1 MKRALDVAA
10 VLGALALT
18 AFGLGRFWL
27 LSSLPPPGGREPVT
41 GLTRSVTVL
50 FDSLAVPHV
59 LAASHA
65 DAYAALGYLH
75 ARDRLFQMELLRHA
89 ALGRLSELFGARTV
103 DADRELRA
111 LEMGPIAGARAAG
124 MSTASRTAAE
134 AYARGVNAWIA
145 GGTRALEVR
154 ILRHAPEPWTP
165 EHSLAI
171 GLLQAWDLH
180 FAGDELDLAALA
192 ARLGEEKARELV
204 PTYSDTMPIII
215 NRGWGMRDGGE
226 GERDDALPPAASNSW
241 VIAGSRTASGKPIL
255 ANDPH
260 LVLRAPSLWYL
271 AGLHAP
277 GLDVVGASIPGVP
290 AIVLGHTP
298 RVAWGFTNAMV
309 DDVDYVL
316 EELSPDSS
324 RSRSTDGWAP
334 VAAVAET
341 IRVRGADP
349 VVYRR
354 RRTVNGPLVDAEP
367 RPDSVHAVALR
378 WVAQDGGADE
388 LAALHGWARAAD
400 AREFVAAAAT
410 FRSPEQ
416 NVVYADAA
424 GHIGYLLA
432 GAVPVRR
439 AGEGV
444 FPVAGTA
451 GPAWTRYLAAGEL
464 PSAMDS
470 PEGRI
475 ATANNRIVGDAYPF
489 HISHHYD
496 HAYRARRILELV
508 DGSTRLTAAD
518 VARQQLDQLDLFAK
532 GVKRIAA
539 RAALDAGRADVAD
552 RLRTWDGTMAADRVE
567 PALFWAWYRHLQ
579 RLTYGDES
587 PDYRPAA
594 PLHRWLAAGDSPW
607 FDDTRTPEVETLGT
621 LARQAMDSALADR
634 LGVWGEAHR
643 TVMGHPLGEVPVLGS
658 LIGFTVGPFPSG
670 GSNHTVNV
678 ALTTRM
684 RAPYT
689 SGYGPS
695 MRHVVDLAAPDDAGG
710 FIIPTGQSGHPLSR
724 HYRDQLDWWR
734 AGRLWILPVDPAR
747 VRAVDTLTLV
757 P

>member
-1 MKRALDVAA
+1 MKRALATVA

-18 AFGLGRFWL
+18 VFGVARFWL
-27 LSSLPPPGGREPVT
+27 LSSLPPPGGREPVA
-41 GLTRSVTVL
+41 GLGDSVTVL
-50 FDSLAVPHV
+50 LDSLAVPHV
-59 LAASHA
+59 LAASDA
-65 DAYAALGYLH
+65 DAYTALGYLH

-89 ALGRLSELFGARTV
+89 ALGRLSELFGARTI
-103 DADRELRA
+103 DADRDLRA
-111 LEMGPIAGARAAG
+111 LEMGPIARARAG
-124 MSTASRTAAE
+124 SMSAESRAAAE

-145 GGTRALEVR
+145 GGARALELR
-154 ILRHAPEPWTP
+154 ILGHAPEPWLL

-171 GLLQAWDLH
+171 GVLQAWDLH
-180 FAGDELDLAALA
+180 FGGDELDLAGVA
-192 ARLGEEKARELV
+192 ARLGAEKARELV
-204 PTYSDTMPIII
+204 PTFSDTMPTIVK
-215 NRGWGMRDGGE
+215 WGTGKGE
-226 GERDDALPPAASNSW
+226 GGRGRDDALPPTASNSW

-290 AIVLGHTP
+290 AIVLGHTA

-309 DDVDYVL
+309 DDADYVL

-324 RSRSTDGWAP
+324 RSRTADGWAP
-334 VAAVAET
+334 VTAIAET
-341 IRVRGADP
+341 IRVRGAEP
-349 VVYRR
+349 VVYTR
-354 RRTVNGPLVDAEP
+354 RRTVNGPLVDADP

-388 LAALHGWARAAD
+388 LAALHGWARAVD
-400 AREFVAAAAT
+400 AREFVRAAAT

-416 NVVYADAA
+416 NVVYADSA

-444 FPVAGTA
+444 LPVAGA
-451 GPAWTRYLAAGEL
+451 DGPVWTRYLAADEL
-464 PSAMDS
+464 PAEVD
-470 PEGRI
+470 PPAGRI
-475 ATANNRIVGDAYPF
+475 ATANNRIVGDAFPF
-489 HISHHYD
+489 FISHHYD
-496 HAYRARRILELV
+496 HAYRVQRILQLI
-508 DGSTRLTAAD
+508 DAGGALTAAD
-518 VARQQLDQLDLFAK
+518 VARQQLDQVDLFARGAK
-532 GVKRIAA
+532 GIAA
-539 RAALDAGRADVAD
+539 RAALDAGRADLAD
-552 RLRTWDGTMAADRVE
+552 RLRAWDGTMAADRLE

-579 RLTYGDES
+579 QLTYADES

-594 PLHRWLAAGDSPW
+594 PLHRWLAAGGSPW
-607 FDDTRTPEVETLGT
+607 FDDGRTPEVETLQS
-621 LARQAMDSALADR
+621 LARQAMDSSLAGR

-643 TVMGHPLGEVPVLGS
+643 TVMQHPLGEIPVLGR
-658 LIGFTVGPFPSG
+658 LIGFTVGPFPNG

-678 ALTTRM
+678 ALSTRM
-684 RAPYT
+684 RPPFA

-695 MRHVVDLAAPDDAGG
+695 MRHVVDLARPDDAGG

-734 AGRLWILPVDPAR
+734 AGRLWILPIDPTR
-747 VRAVDTLTLV
+747 VRAVDSLTLV

>member
-1 MKRALDVAA
+1 
-10 VLGALALT
+10 
-18 AFGLGRFWL
+18 
-27 LSSLPPPGGREPVT
+27 
-41 GLTRSVTVL
+41 
-50 FDSLAVPHV
+50 
-59 LAASHA
+59 
-65 DAYAALGYLH
+65 
-75 ARDRLFQMELLRHA
+75 
-89 ALGRLSELFGARTV
+89 
-103 DADRELRA
+103 
-111 LEMGPIAGARAAG
+111 
-124 MSTASRTAAE
+124 
-134 AYARGVNAWIA
+134 
-145 GGTRALEVR
+145 
-154 ILRHAPEPWTP
+154 
-165 EHSLAI
+165 
-171 GLLQAWDLH
+171 
-180 FAGDELDLAALA
+180 
-192 ARLGEEKARELV
+192 
-204 PTYSDTMPIII
+204 
-215 NRGWGMRDGGE
+215 
-226 GERDDALPPAASNSW
+226 
-241 VIAGSRTASGKPIL
+241 
-255 ANDPH
+255 
-260 LVLRAPSLWYL
+260 
-271 AGLHAP
+271 
-277 GLDVVGASIPGVP
+277 
-290 AIVLGHTP
+290 
-298 RVAWGFTNAMV
+298 
-309 DDVDYVL
+309 
-316 EELSPDSS
+316 
-324 RSRSTDGWAP
+324 
-334 VAAVAET
+334 
-341 IRVRGADP
+341 
-349 VVYRR
+349 
-354 RRTVNGPLVDAEP
+354 
-367 RPDSVHAVALR
+367 
-378 WVAQDGGADE
+378 
-388 LAALHGWARAAD
+388 
-400 AREFVAAAAT
+400 
-410 FRSPEQ
+410 
-416 NVVYADAA
+416 
-424 GHIGYLLA
+424 
-432 GAVPVRR
+432 
-439 AGEGV
+439 
-444 FPVAGTA
+444 
-451 GPAWTRYLAAGEL
+451 
-464 PSAMDS
+464 MDS

>member
-1 MKRALDVAA
+1 MKRLAA
-10 VLGALALT
+10 VLAILGVLALT
-18 AFGLGRFWL
+18 AFGVGRFWL
-27 LSSLPPPGGREPVT
+27 LSSLPPPGGREPVA
-41 GLTRSVTVL
+41 GLGDSVTVL
-50 FDSLAVPHV
+50 LDSLAVPHV
-59 LAASHA
+59 LAASDA

-103 DADRELRA
+103 ATDRDLRA
-111 LEMGPIAGARAAG
+111 LEMGAIARARAAG
-124 MSTASRTAAE
+124 MSAASRAAAE

-145 GGTRALEVR
+145 RDSRPLELR
-154 ILRHAPEPWTP
+154 ILGHAPEPWAP

-171 GLLQAWDLH
+171 GVLQAWDLH
-180 FAGDELDLAALA
+180 FGGDELDLADVA
-192 ARLGEEKARELV
+192 ARLGPERARELV
-204 PTYSDTMPIII
+204 PTFSDTMPIIVTWG
-215 NRGWGMRDGGE
+215 RGKREGGRVP
-226 GERDDALPPAASNSW
+226 GGSNSW

-277 GLDVVGASIPGVP
+277 GLDVVGVSIPGVP
-290 AIVLGHTP
+290 AIVLGHTA

-309 DDVDYVL
+309 DDADYVL

-324 RSRSTDGWAP
+324 RYRTTDGWAP
-334 VAAVAET
+334 VEVVAET

-349 VVYRR
+349 VVYTR
-354 RRTVNGPLVDAEP
+354 RRTINGPIVDADP

-400 AREFVAAAAT
+400 AREFVRAAAT

-416 NVVYADAA
+416 NVVYADAD

-444 FPVAGTA
+444 FPVAGA
-451 GPAWTRYLAAGEL
+451 DGPVWTRYLGADEL
-464 PSAMDS
+464 PAEVD
-470 PEGRI
+470 PPAGRI
-475 ATANNRIVGDAYPF
+475 ATANNRIVGDDFPF
-489 HISHHYD
+489 FISHHYD

-508 DGSTRLTAAD
+508 DAGAGLTATD
-518 VARQQLDQLDLFAK
+518 VARQQLDQVDLFAK
-532 GVKRIAA
+532 SAKGIAA
-539 RAALDAGRADVAD
+539 RAALDAGRADLAD
-552 RLRTWDGTMAADRVE
+552 RLRAWDGTMAADRFE

-579 RLTYGDES
+579 RLTYDDES

-594 PLHRWLAAGDSPW
+594 PLHRWLAAAGSDW
-607 FDDTRTPEVETLGT
+607 FDDARTPEVETLAT
-621 LARQAMDSALADR
+621 LARQAMDSSLASR
-634 LGVWGEAHR
+634 LAPWGEAHR
-643 TVMGHPLGEVPVLGS
+643 TVMQHPLGEIPVLGR
-658 LIGFTVGPFPSG
+658 LIGFTVGPFPNG

-684 RAPYT
+684 RPPFT

-710 FIIPTGQSGHPLSR
+710 FVIPTGQSGHPLSR

-734 AGRLWILPVDPAR
+734 AGRLWVVPVDASR
-747 VRAVDTLTLV
+747 VRAVDTLMLV
-757 P
+757 AP

>member
-1 MKRALDVAA
+1 MKRALA
-10 VLGALALT
+10 VLGIIGVLALT
-18 AFGLGRFWL
+18 AFGLGRLWL
-27 LSSLPPPGGREPVT
+27 LSSLPPAGGRERVA
-41 GLTRSVTVL
+41 GLGDSVTVL
-50 FDSLAVPHV
+50 LDSLAVPHV
-59 LAASHA
+59 LAASDA

-103 DADRELRA
+103 AADRDLRD
-111 LEMGPIAGARAAG
+111 LEMGPIARSRATG
-124 MSTASRTAAE
+124 MSAASRAAAE
-134 AYARGVNAWIA
+134 AYARGVNAWIVS
-145 GGTRALEVR
+145 GSRALELR
-154 ILRHAPEPWTP
+154 ILGHAPEPWTP

-171 GLLQAWDLH
+171 GVLQAWDLH
-180 FAGDELDLAALA
+180 FGGDELDLAALA

-204 PTYSDTMPIII
+204 PTFSDTMPVIVTWG
-215 NRGWGMRDGGE
+215 RGKGE
-226 GERDDALPPAASNSW
+226 GGRARDEALRPAASNSW

-277 GLDVVGASIPGVP
+277 GLDVVGVSIPGVP
-290 AIVLGHTP
+290 AIVLGHTA

-309 DDVDYVL
+309 DDADYVL

-324 RSRSTDGWAP
+324 RYRTADGWAS
-334 VAAVAET
+334 VTAIAET
-341 IRVRGADP
+341 IQVRGAAP
-349 VVYRR
+349 VVYAR
-354 RRTVNGPLVDAEP
+354 RRTANGPLVASDP
-367 RPDSVHAVALR
+367 RPDSVHAVVLR

-400 AREFVAAAAT
+400 AREFVRAAAT

-416 NVVYADAA
+416 NVVYADAE
-424 GHIGYLLA
+424 GHIGYLLV

-444 FPVAGTA
+444 FPVAGVD
-451 GPAWTRYLAAGEL
+451 GPVWTRYLTAEEL
-464 PSAMDS
+464 PTVIDP

-475 ATANNRIVGDAYPF
+475 ATANNRIVGDGFPF

-496 HAYRARRILELV
+496 HAYRAKRILELV
-508 DGSTRLTAAD
+508 DAGSALTAAD
-518 VARQQLDQLDLFAK
+518 VARQQTDQLDLFARGAK
-532 GVKRIAA
+532 GIAA
-539 RAALDAGRADVAD
+539 RAALDAGRADLAD
-552 RLRTWDGTMAADRVE
+552 RLRSWDGTMAVDRVE
-567 PALFWAWYRHLQ
+567 PALFWAWYRQLQ
-579 RLTYGDES
+579 RLTYDDES

-594 PLHRWLAAGDSPW
+594 PLHRWLAAGGSSW
-607 FDDTRTPEVETLGT
+607 FDDARTPEVETLRT
-621 LARQAMDSALADR
+621 LARQAMDSVVAER

-643 TVMGHPLGEVPVLGS
+643 TVMAHPLGEVPVLGR
-658 LIGFTVGPFPSG
+658 LIGFTIGPFPNG

-684 RAPYT
+684 RPPFT

-710 FIIPTGQSGHPLSR
+710 FIIPTGQSGHALSR

-734 AGRLWILPVDPAR
+734 QGKLWIVPVDPAR
-747 VRAVDTLTLV
+747 VRAVDTLMLV